1 MPAYLTKQE
10 FIPIAGAAGLTIRSL
25 LDRNQFDDP
34 LGDAA
39 HVGISSATWS
49 LFGLNWPSGMQ
60 LAARMAARTLRT
72 GERILE
78 IGCGL
83 ALPSLVGHRKGCNVT
98 ASDCHPLV
106 AEFLLEN
113 IRLNG
118 LMPLPYQF
126 GQWGET
132 ATSPN
137 GSILTAPAGVQERSF
152 MLPAVVGHFDLIIG
166 SDILYERDTSG
177 SLAGFIAKHAAPG
190 AEVWIVD
197 PDRSNRAAFNQRMAA
212 QGYQLQEERLD
223 APASVGAAAY
233 KGRLLVYSQNIHQ
246 YAI

>member
-1 MPAYLTKQE
+1 MSAYRTKQE
-10 FIPIAGAAGLTIRSL
+10 FISITGAADLTIRSL

-39 HVGISSATWS
+39 HVGISSAAWP

-60 LAARMAARTLRT
+60 LAARMATRTMRT

-98 ASDCHPLV
+98 ASDCHPLA

-113 IRLNG
+113 IHLNG

-126 GQWGET
+126 GQWGK
-132 ATSPN
+132 P
-137 GSILTAPAGVQERSF
+137 TAPESQTERGF
-152 MLPAVVGHFDLIIG
+152 MIPAVRGYFDLIIG
-166 SDILYERDTSG
+166 SDILYERDISG
-177 SLAGFIAKHAAPG
+177 ALAGFIAEHAAPG

-212 QGYQLQEERLD
+212 LGYQLQEQRLD
-223 APASVGAAAY
+223 APAAIGAAAY
-233 KGRLLVYSQNIHQ
+233 KGRLLLYSQHT
-246 YAI
+246 